1 MALRALMLSKRIED
15 KRSQLEELKKV
26 DFAKREAE
34 LEKAIEEAKTDEE
47 RSVVDEAIEAFEKE
61 KRENAEA
68 IRELEGEIENLEK
81 ELGEIEENNESQP
94 DEPQAGADP
103 EEKTE
108 ETEERSDFAMSEM
121 AKRVGLYALTE
132 EKRSA
137 LIKRDDVQTFLKR
150 TRECIEFKRALTNVG
165 LTIPQVLLP
174 MLRQIVEAN
183 SKLIGKV
190 TLRRVTGTARM
201 NVMGTIPEG
210 VWTEMCATLNE
221 LSLGFNNTEVDGYK
235 VGGFFA
241 VCNAVL
247 EDSDLNLANELL
259 TCLGIAIAKAL
270 DKAIVYGTGTKM
282 PLGIVTRLAQTSAPA
297 NYGATE
303 RTWADLHSSHVLA
316 GAGASGIA
324 LFRELAGRKKVIK
337 NDYFNSGIFWLMSQN
352 THTDLLIQSMDK
364 NMNAAIVAGI
374 NDTMPVVGGEI
385 IELDFIPDGD
395 IVFGYGEAY
404 LLVERAGTKLGQS
417 EHYRFIE
424 DQTVFKGTAR
434 YDGKPVIAEAFGVC
448 SITSSAPTTSGIS
461 FAPDTANTVA
471 ETTTTEGEGG
481 NG

>member
-1 MALRALMLSKRIED
+1 MALRVLMLKKRIED
-15 KRSQLEELKKV
+15 KRSALEELKKV
-26 DFAKREAE
+26 DFAQREAD
-34 LEKAIEEAKTDEE
+34 LEKSIEEAKTDEE

-61 KRENAEA
+61 QRENAEA

-81 ELGEIEENNESQP
+81 ELGEIEKNNESQP

-108 ETEERSDFAMSEM
+108 ERSDFAMSEM
-121 AKRVGLYALTE
+121 TKRVGLYALTE

-137 LIKRDDVQTFLKR
+137 LIKREDVQEFLKR

-165 LTIPQVLLP
+165 LTIPQVMLP
-174 MLRQIVEAN
+174 MLRQIVESN

-190 TLRRVTGTARM
+190 TLRRVTGTTRM

-337 NDYFNSGIFWLMSQN
+337 NDYFNGGIFWLMSQN

-448 SITSSAPTTSGIS
+448 SITSSSPTTSGIS

-471 ETTTTEGEGG
+471 EADSGSSSGSG